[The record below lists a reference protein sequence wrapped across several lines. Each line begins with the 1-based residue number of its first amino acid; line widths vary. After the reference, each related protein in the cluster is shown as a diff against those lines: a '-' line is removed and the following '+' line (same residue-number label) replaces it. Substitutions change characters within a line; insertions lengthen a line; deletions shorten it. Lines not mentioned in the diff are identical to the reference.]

1 MFFVG
6 IDIAKHS
13 HEVCVIVLSG
23 KVIVKPF
30 SFQNSI
36 NGFNKFIDIL
46 DSVSSNLSEF
56 EIGMEATGHYWINL
70 YCKLI
75 EHNYN
80 VHVINPVQS
89 DALRNLYIRK
99 TKNDSKD
106 SFIIADLIRFGRYSE
121 TALSNPELL
130 TLKELSRQRFYLID
144 CISDAKRKVI
154 SLLDKIFPEYSSL
167 FTDTFGTTSLQL
179 LSTYT
184 SPDELASVNTDKLA
198 EFLSSASRGRFAKSK
213 ATEIKTIAKNSFGSA
228 LFSQSSSFAIKQF
241 IEQIKLLESQVDDLD
256 NFIAE
261 LLPKF
266 NTNLTTIPG
275 VGTTLAAAIISEI
288 GDINRFDNPDKLVAF
303 AGIDPSVK
311 QSGEFNGS
319 QNHISK
325 RGSPYLRRA
334 LWLAAVAANLHNP
347 ALNALYEK
355 KRAQGKPYAVAISA
369 LQKKLVNIIFYLLK
383 TGEEYH
389 LVMPSDN

>member
-6 IDIAKHS
+6 IDVAKNS
-13 HEVCVIVLSG
+13 HEACVIDDAG
-23 KVIVKPF
+23 KVVVNPF
-30 SFQNSI
+30 SFQNSVK
-36 NGFNKFIDIL
+36 GFTKLTNALFE
-46 DSVSSNLSEF
+46 VSAECSAFEF
-56 EIGMEATGHYWINL
+56 GMEATGHYWINL

-75 EHNYN
+75 ELDFN

-99 TKNDSKD
+99 TKNDSRD

-121 TALSNPELL
+121 TSLSNPELL
-130 TLKELSRQRFYLID
+130 TLKELSRQRFYLVD

-167 FTDTFGTTSLQL
+167 FADTFGATSLQL

-184 SPDELASVNTDKLA
+184 SPDELAALETDKLA
-198 EFLSSASRGRFAKSK
+198 EFLSAASKGRFSKSK
-213 ATEIKTIAKNSFGSA
+213 ASEIQNVAKNTFGSA
-228 LFSQSSSFAIKQF
+228 LFSSSSSFAIKQF

-256 NFIAE
+256 EFIAE

-266 NTNLTTIPG
+266 NTNLVTIPG
-275 VGTTLAAAIISEI
+275 IGTTLAATIVSEI
-288 GDINRFDNPDKLVAF
+288 GDIDRFDSPEKLVAF

-311 QSGEFNGS
+311 QSGEFNGTKT
-319 QNHISK
+319 HMSK

-334 LWLAAVAANLHNP
+334 LWLAAVAGNLHNP
-347 ALNALYEK
+347 ALRALYEK
-355 KRAQGKPYAVAISA
+355 KRAQGKPHAVAISV
-369 LQKKLVNIIFYLLK
+369 LQKKLVNIIFHLLK
-383 TGEEYH
+383 TGEEYRI
-389 LVMPSDN
+389 VMPN